1 MRNNHFEIIAKHFQ
15 KQRINRLKIIYFYLI
30 NQGRKNNNLVK
41 NKIPG
46 NYIFWGE
53 LQYKF
58 NLKQIEK
65 ITEDLKLVQN
75 YIAEILADIE
85 DGKKDLADSTVAEKY
100 LFITQK
106 MSVSF
111 FPQNGTFN
119 QLISTGSIEL
129 IDSKEFRRVLLNN
142 YTHYYD
148 RNSANNR
155 TLDDLYLAFGANID
169 PKITVTSTEQDDAS
183 FIYSDMVVSS
193 YDIDQKFYLSNT
205 FKAYL
210 LTAQSMVG
218 KNIDMLKI
226 FSESY
231 KEIIALANNEIS

>member
-1 MRNNHFEIIAKHFQ
+1 MKFNPFNYVRYLLEFVII
-15 KQRINRLKIIYFYLI
+15 ITGVLLSFYLDDLRQLGEKESYKDTLI
-30 NQGRKNNNLVK
+30 EELLVTSQ
-41 NKIPG
+41 
-46 NYIFWGE
+46 E
-53 LQYKF
+53 D
-58 NLKQIEK
+58 LKQIEK
-65 ITEDLKLVQN
+65 ITADLTIVQEN
-75 YIAEILADIE
+75 ITEILADIE
-85 DGKKDLADSTVAEKY
+85 DGKKDLNDAEVAEKY
-100 LFITQK
+100 LFIIQK

-218 KNIDMLKI
+218 KNIDMLQI
-226 FSESY
+226 FSKSY
-231 KEIIALANNEIS
+231 REIIALANKEIS

>member
-1 MRNNHFEIIAKHFQ
+1 MKVFGANYFRYILEFII
-15 KQRINRLKIIYFYLI
+15 IITGVVLSFYLDDLRQLNEKESYKDTLI
-30 NQGRKNNNLVK
+30 EELLVTSQ
-41 NKIPG
+41 
-46 NYIFWGE
+46 E
-53 LQYKF
+53 D
-58 NLKQIEK
+58 LKQIEK
-65 ITEDLKLVQN
+65 ITLDLNKVQAFIKELLLDLEDEQKD
-75 YIAEILADIE
+75 ISDSEI
-85 DGKKDLADSTVAEKY
+85 AEKY

-142 YTHYYD
+142 YTHYYE

-169 PKITVTSTEQDDAS
+169 PNITVSSIEKEDAS
-183 FIYSDMVVSS
+183 FIYSDLVVSS
-193 YDIDQKFYLSNT
+193 YDIDHKFYLSNT

-218 KNIDMLKI
+218 KNIDMLEI
-226 FSESY
+226 FSKSY
-231 KEIIALANNEIS
+231 SEIIALANKEIS

>member
-1 MRNNHFEIIAKHFQ
+1 MKIIANNYIRYVLEF
-15 KQRINRLKIIYFYLI
+15 IIIITGVVLSFYLDDLRQLNEKESYKDTLI
-30 NQGRKNNNLVK
+30 EELLVTSQ
-41 NKIPG
+41 
-46 NYIFWGE
+46 E
-53 LQYKF
+53 D
-58 NLKQIEK
+58 LKQIEK
-65 ITEDLKLVQN
+65 ITVDLNQVQAF
-75 YIAEILADIE
+75 IKEFLTDIE
-85 DGKKDLADSTVAEKY
+85 DGKKDISDPEIAEKY

-142 YTHYYD
+142 YTHYYE

-169 PKITVTSTEQDDAS
+169 PKITVSSIEKEDAS
-183 FIYSDMVVSS
+183 FIYSDQVVSS

-218 KNIDMLKI
+218 KNIDMLEI
-226 FSESY
+226 FSKSY
-231 KEIIALANNEIS
+231 SEIITLANKEIS

>member
-1 MRNNHFEIIAKHFQ
+1 MKVFSANYFRYILEFII
-15 KQRINRLKIIYFYLI
+15 IITGVVLSFYLDDLRQLNEKESYKDTLI
-30 NQGRKNNNLVK
+30 EELLVTSQ
-41 NKIPG
+41 
-46 NYIFWGE
+46 E
-53 LQYKF
+53 D
-58 NLKQIEK
+58 LKQIEK
-65 ITEDLKLVQN
+65 ITLDLNKVQSFIKELLLDLEDKQKN
-75 YIAEILADIE
+75 ISDSEI
-85 DGKKDLADSTVAEKY
+85 AEKY

-129 IDSKEFRRVLLNN
+129 IDSKKFRRVLLNN
-142 YTHYYD
+142 YTHYYE

-169 PKITVTSTEQDDAS
+169 PNITVTSIEKEDAS
-183 FIYSDMVVSS
+183 FIYSDLVVSS
-193 YDIDQKFYLSNT
+193 YEIDHEFYLSNT

-218 KNIDMLKI
+218 KNIDMLEI
-226 FSESY
+226 FSKSY
-231 KEIIALANNEIS
+231 SEIIALANKEIS

>member
-1 MRNNHFEIIAKHFQ
+1 MKVFGANYLRYILEFII
-15 KQRINRLKIIYFYLI
+15 IITGVVLSFYLDDLRQLNEKESYKDTLI
-30 NQGRKNNNLVK
+30 EELLVTSQ
-41 NKIPG
+41 
-46 NYIFWGE
+46 E
-53 LQYKF
+53 D
-58 NLKQIEK
+58 LKQIEK
-65 ITEDLKLVQN
+65 ITLDLNKVQSFIKELLLDLEDKQKN
-75 YIAEILADIE
+75 ISDSEI
-85 DGKKDLADSTVAEKY
+85 AEKY

-142 YTHYYD
+142 YTHYYE

-169 PKITVTSTEQDDAS
+169 PNITVSTIEKEDAS
-183 FIYSDMVVSS
+183 FIYSDLVVSS
-193 YDIDQKFYLSNT
+193 YDIDHEFYLSNT

-218 KNIDMLKI
+218 KNIDMLEI
-226 FSESY
+226 FSKSY
-231 KEIIALANNEIS
+231 TEIIALANKEIS

>member
-1 MRNNHFEIIAKHFQ
+1 MKVFGANYLRYILEFII
-15 KQRINRLKIIYFYLI
+15 IITGVVLSFYLDDLRQLNEKESYKDTLI
-30 NQGRKNNNLVK
+30 E
-41 NKIPG
+41 
-46 NYIFWGE
+46 E
-53 LQYKF
+53 LLITSQED
-58 NLKQIEK
+58 LKQIEK
-65 ITEDLKLVQN
+65 ITLDLNKVQSFIKELLLDLEDKQKN
-75 YIAEILADIE
+75 ISDSEI
-85 DGKKDLADSTVAEKY
+85 AEKY

-129 IDSKEFRRVLLNN
+129 IDSKKFRRVLLNN
-142 YTHYYD
+142 YTHYYE

-169 PKITVTSTEQDDAS
+169 PNITVSSIEKEDAS
-183 FIYSDMVVSS
+183 FIYSDLVVSS
-193 YDIDQKFYLSNT
+193 YDIDHEFYLSNT

-218 KNIDMLKI
+218 KNIDMLEI
-226 FSESY
+226 FSKSY
-231 KEIIALANNEIS
+231 TEIIALANKEIS

>member
-1 MRNNHFEIIAKHFQ
+1 MKVFGANYFRYILEFII
-15 KQRINRLKIIYFYLI
+15 IITGVVLSFYLDDLRQLNEKESYKDTLI
-30 NQGRKNNNLVK
+30 EELLVTSQ
-41 NKIPG
+41 
-46 NYIFWGE
+46 E
-53 LQYKF
+53 D
-58 NLKQIEK
+58 LKQIEK
-65 ITEDLKLVQN
+65 ITLDLNKVQAFIKELLLDLEDEQKD
-75 YIAEILADIE
+75 ISDSEI
-85 DGKKDLADSTVAEKY
+85 AEKY

-142 YTHYYD
+142 YTHYYE

-169 PKITVTSTEQDDAS
+169 PKITVSSIEEEEDAS
-183 FIYSDMVVSS
+183 FIYSDQVVSS
-193 YDIDQKFYLSNT
+193 YDIDHEFYLSNT

-218 KNIDMLKI
+218 KNIDMLEI
-226 FSESY
+226 FSKSY
-231 KEIIALANNEIS
+231 SEIIALANKEIS

>member
-1 MRNNHFEIIAKHFQ
+1 MKFFGASYLRYILEFII
-15 KQRINRLKIIYFYLI
+15 IITGVVLSFYLDDLRQLNEKESYKDTLI
-30 NQGRKNNNLVK
+30 E
-41 NKIPG
+41 
-46 NYIFWGE
+46 E
-53 LQYKF
+53 LLITSEED
-58 NLKQIEK
+58 LKQIEK
-65 ITEDLKLVQN
+65 ITYDLNQVQVFIKQLLSDLEDKQKN
-75 YIAEILADIE
+75 ISDAE
-85 DGKKDLADSTVAEKY
+85 VAEKY

-142 YTHYYD
+142 YTHYYE

-169 PKITVTSTEQDDAS
+169 PKITVSSIEEEDAS
-183 FIYSDMVVSS
+183 FIYSDQVVSS
-193 YDIDQKFYLSNT
+193 YDNDHEFYLSNT

-218 KNIDMLKI
+218 KNIDMLEI
-226 FSESY
+226 FSKSY
-231 KEIIALANNEIS
+231 SEIIALANNEIS

>member
-1 MRNNHFEIIAKHFQ
+1 MKVFGANYLRYILEFII
-15 KQRINRLKIIYFYLI
+15 IITGVVLSFYLDDLRQLNEKESYKDTLI
-30 NQGRKNNNLVK
+30 EELLVTSQ
-41 NKIPG
+41 
-46 NYIFWGE
+46 E
-53 LQYKF
+53 D
-58 NLKQIEK
+58 LKQIEK
-65 ITEDLKLVQN
+65 ITLDLNKVQSFIKELLSDLEDKQKN
-75 YIAEILADIE
+75 ISDSEI
-85 DGKKDLADSTVAEKY
+85 AEKY

-142 YTHYYD
+142 YTHYYE

-169 PKITVTSTEQDDAS
+169 PNITVTSIEKEDAS
-183 FIYSDMVVSS
+183 FIYSDLVVSS
-193 YDIDQKFYLSNT
+193 YEIDHEFYLSNT

-218 KNIDMLKI
+218 KNIDMLEI
-226 FSESY
+226 FSKSY
-231 KEIIALANNEIS
+231 SEIIALANKEIS

>member
-1 MRNNHFEIIAKHFQ
+1 MKFFGASYLRYILEFII
-15 KQRINRLKIIYFYLI
+15 IITGVVLSFYLDDLRQLNEKESYKDTLI
-30 NQGRKNNNLVK
+30 E
-41 NKIPG
+41 
-46 NYIFWGE
+46 E
-53 LQYKF
+53 LLITSEED
-58 NLKQIEK
+58 LKQIEK
-65 ITEDLKLVQN
+65 ITYDLNQVQVFIKQLLSDLEDKQKN
-75 YIAEILADIE
+75 ISDAE
-85 DGKKDLADSTVAEKY
+85 VAEKY

-142 YTHYYD
+142 YTHYYE

-169 PKITVTSTEQDDAS
+169 PKITVSSIEEEDTS
-183 FIYSDMVVSS
+183 FIYSDQVVSS
-193 YDIDQKFYLSNT
+193 YEIDHEFYLSNT

-218 KNIDMLKI
+218 KNIDMLEI
-226 FSESY
+226 FSKSY
-231 KEIIALANNEIS
+231 SEIITLANNEIS

>member
-1 MRNNHFEIIAKHFQ
+1 MKVFGANYFRYILEFII
-15 KQRINRLKIIYFYLI
+15 IITGVVLSFYLDDLRQLNEKESYKDTLI
-30 NQGRKNNNLVK
+30 EELLVTSQ
-41 NKIPG
+41 
-46 NYIFWGE
+46 E
-53 LQYKF
+53 D
-58 NLKQIEK
+58 LKQIEK
-65 ITEDLKLVQN
+65 ITLDLNKVQAFIKELLLDLEDEQKD
-75 YIAEILADIE
+75 ISDSEI
-85 DGKKDLADSTVAEKY
+85 AEKY

-142 YTHYYD
+142 YTHYYE

-169 PKITVTSTEQDDAS
+169 PNITVSSIEKEDAS
-183 FIYSDMVVSS
+183 FIYSDLVVSS
-193 YDIDQKFYLSNT
+193 YDIDHEFYLSNT

-218 KNIDMLKI
+218 KNIDMLEI
-226 FSESY
+226 FSKSY
-231 KEIIALANNEIS
+231 SEIITLANKEIS

>member
-1 MRNNHFEIIAKHFQ
+1 MKVFGANYLRYILEFII
-15 KQRINRLKIIYFYLI
+15 IITGVVLSFYLDDLRQLNEKESYKDTLI
-30 NQGRKNNNLVK
+30 EELLVTSQ
-41 NKIPG
+41 
-46 NYIFWGE
+46 E
-53 LQYKF
+53 D
-58 NLKQIEK
+58 LKQIEK
-65 ITEDLKLVQN
+65 ITLDLNKVQSFIKELLSDLEDKQKN
-75 YIAEILADIE
+75 ISDSEI
-85 DGKKDLADSTVAEKY
+85 AEKY

-142 YTHYYD
+142 YTHYYE

-169 PKITVTSTEQDDAS
+169 PKITVTSIEKEDAS
-183 FIYSDMVVSS
+183 FIYSDLVVSS
-193 YDIDQKFYLSNT
+193 YEIDHEFYLSNT

-218 KNIDMLKI
+218 KNIDMLEI
-226 FSESY
+226 FSKSY
-231 KEIIALANNEIS
+231 SEIIALANKEIS

>member
-1 MRNNHFEIIAKHFQ
+1 MKVNPLNYIRYVLEFLII
-15 KQRINRLKIIYFYLI
+15 ITGVLLSFYLDDLRQLGEKESYKDTLI
-30 NQGRKNNNLVK
+30 EELLVTSQ
-41 NKIPG
+41 
-46 NYIFWGE
+46 E
-53 LQYKF
+53 D
-58 NLKQIEK
+58 LKQIVK
-65 ITEDLKLVQN
+65 ITEDLKIVQN
-75 YIAEILADIE
+75 NIAEILADIE

-129 IDSKEFRRVLLNN
+129 IDSKKFRRVLLNN
-142 YTHYYD
+142 YTHYYE

-169 PKITVTSTEQDDAS
+169 PKITVTSIEQDDAS

-193 YDIDQKFYLSNT
+193 YDIDNEFYLSNT

-218 KNIDMLKI
+218 KNMDMLQI
-226 FSESY
+226 FSQSY
-231 KEIIALANNEIS
+231 KEIIALANKEIS

>member
-1 MRNNHFEIIAKHFQ
+1 MKFNPFNYVRYMLEFVII
-15 KQRINRLKIIYFYLI
+15 ITGVLLSFYLDDLRQLGEKESYKDTLI
-30 NQGRKNNNLVK
+30 EELLVTSQ
-41 NKIPG
+41 
-46 NYIFWGE
+46 E
-53 LQYKF
+53 D
-58 NLKQIEK
+58 LKQIEK
-65 ITEDLKLVQN
+65 ITADLTIVQKN
-75 YIAEILADIE
+75 IAEILADIE
-85 DGKKDLADSTVAEKY
+85 DGKKDLNDAEVAEKY
-100 LFITQK
+100 LFIIQK

-218 KNIDMLKI
+218 KNIDMLQI
-226 FSESY
+226 FSKSY
-231 KEIIALANNEIS
+231 REIIALANKEIS

>member
-1 MRNNHFEIIAKHFQ
+1 M
-15 KQRINRLKIIYFYLI
+15 KIIGTNYIRYFLEFIIIITGVVLSFYLDDLRQLNEKESYKDTLI
-30 NQGRKNNNLVK
+30 E
-41 NKIPG
+41 
-46 NYIFWGE
+46 E
-53 LQYKF
+53 LLITSKEDL
-58 NLKQIEK
+58 NQIEK
-65 ITEDLKLVQN
+65 ITFDLNQVQVF
-75 YIAEILADIE
+75 IKELLADLD
-85 DGKKDLADSTVAEKY
+85 DGKKGIGDAEIAEKY

-142 YTHYYD
+142 YTHYYE

-169 PKITVTSTEQDDAS
+169 PKITVSSIEKDDAS
-183 FIYSDMVVSS
+183 FIYSDQAVSAF
-193 YDIDQKFYLSNT
+193 DIDREFYLSKT

-218 KNIDMLKI
+218 KNIDMLEI
-226 FSESY
+226 FSKSY
-231 KEIIALANNEIS
+231 TDIITLANKEIS

>member
-1 MRNNHFEIIAKHFQ
+1 MKVFGANYLRYILEFII
-15 KQRINRLKIIYFYLI
+15 IITGVVLSFYLDDLRQLNEKESYKDTLI
-30 NQGRKNNNLVK
+30 EELLVTSQ
-41 NKIPG
+41 
-46 NYIFWGE
+46 E
-53 LQYKF
+53 D
-58 NLKQIEK
+58 LKQIEK
-65 ITEDLKLVQN
+65 ITLDLNKVQSFIKELLLDLEDKQKN
-75 YIAEILADIE
+75 ISDSEI
-85 DGKKDLADSTVAEKY
+85 AEKY

-129 IDSKEFRRVLLNN
+129 IDSKKFRRVLLNN
-142 YTHYYD
+142 YTHYYE

-169 PKITVTSTEQDDAS
+169 PNITVSTIEKEDAS
-183 FIYSDMVVSS
+183 FIYSDLVVSS
-193 YDIDQKFYLSNT
+193 YDIDHEFYLSNT

-218 KNIDMLKI
+218 KNIDMLEI
-226 FSESY
+226 FSKSY
-231 KEIIALANNEIS
+231 TEIIALANKEIS

>member
-1 MRNNHFEIIAKHFQ
+1 MKFFGASYLRYILEFII
-15 KQRINRLKIIYFYLI
+15 IITCVVLSFYLDDLRQLNEKESYKDTLI
-30 NQGRKNNNLVK
+30 E
-41 NKIPG
+41 
-46 NYIFWGE
+46 E
-53 LQYKF
+53 LLITSEED
-58 NLKQIEK
+58 LKQIEK
-65 ITEDLKLVQN
+65 ITYDLNQVQVFIKQLLSDLEDKQKN
-75 YIAEILADIE
+75 ISDAE
-85 DGKKDLADSTVAEKY
+85 VAEKY

-142 YTHYYD
+142 YTHYYE

-169 PKITVTSTEQDDAS
+169 PKITVSSIEEEDAS
-183 FIYSDMVVSS
+183 FIYSDQVVSS
-193 YDIDQKFYLSNT
+193 YDIDHEFYLSNT

-218 KNIDMLKI
+218 KNIDMLEI
-226 FSESY
+226 FSKSY
-231 KEIIALANNEIS
+231 SEIIALANNEIS

>member
-1 MRNNHFEIIAKHFQ
+1 M
-15 KQRINRLKIIYFYLI
+15 KIIGTYYIRYFLEFIIIITGVVLSFYLDDLRQLNEKESYKDTLI
-30 NQGRKNNNLVK
+30 E
-41 NKIPG
+41 
-46 NYIFWGE
+46 E
-53 LQYKF
+53 LLITSKEDL
-58 NLKQIEK
+58 NQIEK
-65 ITEDLKLVQN
+65 ITFDLNQVQVF
-75 YIAEILADIE
+75 IKELLADLD
-85 DGKKDLADSTVAEKY
+85 DGKKGIGDAEIAEKY

-142 YTHYYD
+142 YTHYYE

-169 PKITVTSTEQDDAS
+169 PKITVSSIEKDDAS
-183 FIYSDMVVSS
+183 FIYSDQAVSAF
-193 YDIDQKFYLSNT
+193 DIDPEFYLSNT

-218 KNIDMLKI
+218 KNIDMLEI
-226 FSESY
+226 FSKSY
-231 KEIIALANNEIS
+231 TDIITLANKEIS

>member
-1 MRNNHFEIIAKHFQ
+1 M
-15 KQRINRLKIIYFYLI
+15 KIIGTNYIRYFLEFIIIITGVVLSFYLDDLRQLNEKESYKDTLI
-30 NQGRKNNNLVK
+30 E
-41 NKIPG
+41 
-46 NYIFWGE
+46 E
-53 LQYKF
+53 LLITSKEDL
-58 NLKQIEK
+58 NQIEK
-65 ITEDLKLVQN
+65 ITFDLNQVQVF
-75 YIAEILADIE
+75 IKELLADLD
-85 DGKKDLADSTVAEKY
+85 DGKKDIGDAEIAEKY

-142 YTHYYD
+142 YTHYYE

-169 PKITVTSTEQDDAS
+169 PKITVSSIEKDDAS
-183 FIYSDMVVSS
+183 FIYSDQAVSAF
-193 YDIDQKFYLSNT
+193 DIDPEFYLSNT

-218 KNIDMLKI
+218 KNIDMLEI
-226 FSESY
+226 FSKSY
-231 KEIIALANNEIS
+231 TDIITLANKEIS

>member
-1 MRNNHFEIIAKHFQ
+1 MKVFGANYFRYILEFII
-15 KQRINRLKIIYFYLI
+15 IITGVVLSFYLDDLRQLNEKESYKDTLI
-30 NQGRKNNNLVK
+30 EELLVTSQ
-41 NKIPG
+41 
-46 NYIFWGE
+46 E
-53 LQYKF
+53 D
-58 NLKQIEK
+58 LKQIEK
-65 ITEDLKLVQN
+65 ITLDLNKVQSFIKELLLDLEDKQKN
-75 YIAEILADIE
+75 ISDSEI
-85 DGKKDLADSTVAEKY
+85 AEKY

-142 YTHYYD
+142 YTHYYE

-169 PKITVTSTEQDDAS
+169 PNITVTSIEKEDAS
-183 FIYSDMVVSS
+183 FIYSDLVVSS
-193 YDIDQKFYLSNT
+193 YDIDHEFYLSNT

-218 KNIDMLKI
+218 KNIDMLEI
-226 FSESY
+226 FSKSY
-231 KEIIALANNEIS
+231 SEIIALANKEIS

>member
-1 MRNNHFEIIAKHFQ
+1 MKFFGANYFRYILEFII
-15 KQRINRLKIIYFYLI
+15 IITGVVLSFYLDDLRQLNEKESYKDTLI
-30 NQGRKNNNLVK
+30 EELLVTSQ
-41 NKIPG
+41 
-46 NYIFWGE
+46 E
-53 LQYKF
+53 D
-58 NLKQIEK
+58 LKQIEK
-65 ITEDLKLVQN
+65 ITLDLNKVQSFIKELLLDLEDKQKN
-75 YIAEILADIE
+75 ISDSEI
-85 DGKKDLADSTVAEKY
+85 AEKY

-129 IDSKEFRRVLLNN
+129 IDSKKFRRVLLNN
-142 YTHYYD
+142 YTHYYE

-169 PKITVTSTEQDDAS
+169 PNITVSSIEKEDAS
-183 FIYSDMVVSS
+183 FIYSDLVVSS
-193 YDIDQKFYLSNT
+193 YDIDHEFYLSNT

-218 KNIDMLKI
+218 KNIDMLEI
-226 FSESY
+226 FSKSY
-231 KEIIALANNEIS
+231 TEIIALANKEIS

>member
-1 MRNNHFEIIAKHFQ
+1 MKVFGANYFRYILEFII
-15 KQRINRLKIIYFYLI
+15 IITGVVLSFYLDDLRQLNEKESYKDTLI
-30 NQGRKNNNLVK
+30 EELLVTSQ
-41 NKIPG
+41 
-46 NYIFWGE
+46 E
-53 LQYKF
+53 D
-58 NLKQIEK
+58 LKQIEK
-65 ITEDLKLVQN
+65 ITLDLDKVQSFIKELLLDLEDKQKN
-75 YIAEILADIE
+75 ISDAEI
-85 DGKKDLADSTVAEKY
+85 AEKY

-142 YTHYYD
+142 YTHYYE

-169 PKITVTSTEQDDAS
+169 PNITVTSIEKEDAS
-183 FIYSDMVVSS
+183 FIYSDLVVSS
-193 YDIDQKFYLSNT
+193 YEIDHEFYLSNT

-218 KNIDMLKI
+218 KNIDMLEI
-226 FSESY
+226 FSKSY
-231 KEIIALANNEIS
+231 SEIIALANKEIS

>member
-1 MRNNHFEIIAKHFQ
+1 MKFFGASYLRYILEFII
-15 KQRINRLKIIYFYLI
+15 IITGVVLSFYLDDLRQLNEKESYKDTLI
-30 NQGRKNNNLVK
+30 E
-41 NKIPG
+41 
-46 NYIFWGE
+46 E
-53 LQYKF
+53 LLITSEED
-58 NLKQIEK
+58 LKQIEK
-65 ITEDLKLVQN
+65 ITYDLNQVQVFIKQLLSDLEDKQKN
-75 YIAEILADIE
+75 ISDAE
-85 DGKKDLADSTVAEKY
+85 VAEKY

-142 YTHYYD
+142 YTHYYE

-169 PKITVTSTEQDDAS
+169 PKITVSSIEEEDAS
-183 FIYSDMVVSS
+183 FIYSDQVVSS
-193 YDIDQKFYLSNT
+193 YEIDHEFYLSNT

-218 KNIDMLKI
+218 KNIDMLEI
-226 FSESY
+226 FSKSY
-231 KEIIALANNEIS
+231 SEIITLANKEIS

>member
-1 MRNNHFEIIAKHFQ
+1 MKVFGANYFRYILEFII
-15 KQRINRLKIIYFYLI
+15 IITGVVLSFYLDDLRQLNEKESYKDTLI
-30 NQGRKNNNLVK
+30 EELLVTSQ
-41 NKIPG
+41 
-46 NYIFWGE
+46 E
-53 LQYKF
+53 D
-58 NLKQIEK
+58 LKQIEK
-65 ITEDLKLVQN
+65 ITLDLNKVQSFIKELLLDLEDKKKN
-75 YIAEILADIE
+75 ISDSEI
-85 DGKKDLADSTVAEKY
+85 AEKY

-142 YTHYYD
+142 YTHYYE

-169 PKITVTSTEQDDAS
+169 PNITVTSIEKEDAS
-183 FIYSDMVVSS
+183 FIYSDLVVSS
-193 YDIDQKFYLSNT
+193 YEIDHEFYLSNT

-218 KNIDMLKI
+218 KNIDMLEI
-226 FSESY
+226 FSKSY
-231 KEIIALANNEIS
+231 SEIIALANKEIS